1 MPRARCRRTV
11 LRSSPTLRA
20 MAETVSPCRFKSW
33 IKTISPSV
41 TTCTPLRLLGRAGGA
56 WPLSPIP
63 GKACLRRPT
72 PRRSD
77 LGSFQ
82 PAHLGR
88 IRSAPTE
95 PADPP
100 RSGRATPIRRVVGAI
115 VWHLRVGGPWRALP
129 AGWPPWRTVYG
140 WFRRWLEL
148 GLFDALL
155 REVARRRR
163 RKGGRRPGPTLA
175 IV

>member
-41 TTCTPLRLLGRAGGA
+41 TTCAPLRLLGRAGGA

-88 IRSAPTE
+88 IRSAPTQRRLDVLAVDAAVLLV
-95 PADPP
+95 AD
-100 RSGRATPIRRVVGAI
+100 AAAVID
-115 VWHLRVGGPWRALP
+115 
-129 AGWPPWRTVYG
+129 
-140 WFRRWLEL
+140 
-148 GLFDALL
+148 DA
-155 REVARRRR
+155 
-163 RKGGRRPGPTLA
+163 
-175 IV
+175 